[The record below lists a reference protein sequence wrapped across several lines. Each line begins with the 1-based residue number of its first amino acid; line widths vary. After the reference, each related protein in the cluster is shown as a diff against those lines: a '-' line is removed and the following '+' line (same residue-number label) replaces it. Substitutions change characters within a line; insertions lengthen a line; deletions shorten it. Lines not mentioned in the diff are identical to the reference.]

1 MLTLLLTVPALLRGV
16 PTAAPG
22 LKTVAAT
29 PRSAAPVM
37 YGYGMSSMRV
47 GPVARTTMMPY
58 GDMWDA
64 TDPYSAEDRAWGRGL
79 PWGTGGYGAMGGMR
93 MGGMSGGY
101 GRMGGMGGM
110 GVYGGYGGYG
120 RMGGMG
126 GYGGYGRTG
135 GMGGYGGYGM
145 GGYGGYGRMGMG
157 GMYGGYGRGGYGG
170 GYGGGGGYGMG
181 GWY

>member
-110 GVYGGYGGYG
+110 G
-120 RMGGMG
+120 
-126 GYGGYGRTG
+126 
-135 GMGGYGGYGM
+135 GYGGYGM
-145 GGYGGYGRMGMG
+145 NNRASLNTVPYYSSPYDYNGSGRPEGGSVARTTSMIGGG
-157 GMYGGYGRGGYGG
+157 GGGDFYGG
-170 GYGGGGGYGMG
+170 GYGGY
-181 GWY
+181 Y